1 MLRRYH
7 TMKRAL
13 LGLFVGCMTLG
24 LASVAFAGT
33 NADAGVSLHIT
44 NPPQKATRCDVDA
57 PSFNGKGGKAIDT
70 KGLPCFQGQT
80 GEFDV
85 WVLVCNGSDTVG
97 VAGVEFGLEYDGATG
112 SGVDV
117 DSWTLCADLDFTSNG
132 FPESGGGNAVTWE
145 FVGNCQNTNA
155 EFHGSGSPDSTE
167 GGKRPVP
174 GSVIAVAGVMRV
186 FVAGS
191 DVMQIVPR
199 ATTGQLA
206 IADCS
211 AAEED
216 LTDSVV
222 PRGGIAAFCS
232 NFNGYNFCAKGA
244 LPAEQTTTWGNIKT
258 LYKQ

>member
-1 MLRRYH
+1 
-7 TMKRAL
+7 MKRAL

-24 LASVAFAGT
+24 LASVAFAGA

-44 NPPQKATRCDVDA
+44 NPPAKLTLCSEP
-57 PSFNGKGGKAIDT
+57 PSFGGSGGKKIDT

-85 WVLVCNGSDTVG
+85 WVLVCNGSDSVG

-117 DSWTLCADLDFTSNG
+117 RRWTLCADLDFDSGN
-132 FPESGGGNAVTWE
+132 FPASGGGNAVTWISPE
-145 FVGNCQNTNA
+145 NCQDTNA
-155 EFHGSGSPDSTE
+155 ELHG
-167 GGKRPVP
+167 GGKDDEGNQGGKLEVP
-174 GSVIAVAGVMRV
+174 NSVIAIAGVLRV
-186 FVAGS
+186 NVWGS
-191 DVMQIVPR
+191 DVMEVIPR
-199 ATTGQLA
+199 PVSGKLTVAN
-206 IADCS
+206 CS
-211 AAEED
+211 AAEDD
-216 LTDSVV
+216 LTDAIV